1 MPSDTT
7 IEPTATITYKTNPVS
22 IEFDLYSPNVH
33 SDTPGAL
40 IVYYHPGATY
50 LGSRKLGFPAWL
62 RDGCNKRGWTIC
74 SVDYRLLPESSIAD
88 IMEDLKDMWTYVH
101 RRLNTELQQRSLTLV
116 DLDAV
121 FVSGGS
127 AGGYITFQA
136 GHLLTPRPAGL
147 LAMYGDCFV
156 GDWYAK
162 AHSPDAIVANARLG
176 DVEKY
181 STEIEQYFQGGRRPV
196 TGRPFK
202 DGTDP
207 HSMFYHYLIRK
218 GEFLKRTFG
227 VESMEEVALR
237 SDLHYLFP
245 QFSVKNSYPPIV
257 LAHGTSDSAVP
268 YEQSVFFSK
277 HLTSKG
283 LYNELYLL
291 EGKDHFWDLGEEDD
305 VLKVKA
311 KIWTFLD
318 KIASE

>member
-1 MPSDTT
+1 MPSDNT
-7 IEPTATITYKTNPVS
+7 IEPTATITYKTNPAPL
-22 IEFDLYSPNVH
+22 EFDLYSPNVH

-40 IVYYHPGATY
+40 IFYYHPGATY

-136 GHLLTPRPAGL
+136 GHLLSPRPAGL
-147 LAMYGDCFV
+147 LAMYGDCFI

-162 AHSPDAIVANARLG
+162 AHSADAIISNVRLG

-181 STEIEQYFQGGRRPV
+181 STEIEQYFQGGRSPSQVGLSR
-196 TGRPFK
+196 TGPIPTR
-202 DGTDP
+202 
-207 HSMFYHYLIRK
+207 SMFYHYLIRK
-218 GEFLKRTFG
+218 GEC
-227 VESMEEVALR
+227 
-237 SDLHYLFP
+237 
-245 QFSVKNSYPPIV
+245 
-257 LAHGTSDSAVP
+257 
-268 YEQSVFFSK
+268 
-277 HLTSKG
+277 

-318 KIASE
+318 KIASH